1 MHELSTSQ
9 AIARIVLDKAKEQR
23 AAKVL
28 RIEVE
33 IGRLSFLS
41 PDQVAFWVKTSLEGT
56 LAEDAEV
63 HIERVEPQIS
73 CRACGY
79 RGTLEI
85 EDDPLYH
92 ILLPSFCCP
101 ECRSSEIEIEKGREC
116 VVKRI
121 GIQQE

>member
-9 AIARIVLDKAKEQR
+9 AIAEVVLDKAREQK

-28 RIEVE
+28 CVDIE
-33 IGRLSFLS
+33 IGGLSFLN
-41 PDQVAFWVKTSLEGT
+41 PEQVAFWVKMSFERTIANG
-56 LAEDAEV
+56 AEV
-63 HIERVEPQIS
+63 NIQMVEPQIS

-79 RGTLEI
+79 VGTLKM

-92 ILLPSFCCP
+92 MLLPSFSCP

-116 VVKRI
+116 SVRRI
-121 GIQQE
+121 EILQG